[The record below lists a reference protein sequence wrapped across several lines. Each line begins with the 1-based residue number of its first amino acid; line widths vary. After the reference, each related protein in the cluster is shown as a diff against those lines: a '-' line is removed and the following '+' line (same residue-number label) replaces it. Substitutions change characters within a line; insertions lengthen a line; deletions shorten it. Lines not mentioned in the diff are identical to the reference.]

1 MNEQLRLPDCSAL
14 LTFEAALY
22 AGRWEARELSGLEEN
37 RVSAPMVDGVREC
50 LPFLD
55 RLATGEYASRADQ
68 AKLKFANLVCVASK
82 ACPDE
87 TIRWYQCV
95 QSAAGGGSGVR
106 GANVGC
112 STARKRLERCS
123 QRASSMLVSAALLR
137 GDNSIE

>member
-1 MNEQLRLPDCSAL
+1 MADELRLPDCSAL
-14 LTFEAALY
+14 LSFEAALY
-22 AGRWEARELSGLEEN
+22 AGRWEARELAGLEEN
-37 RVSAPMVDGVREC
+37 RASAPLVDGVREC

-55 RLATGEYASRADQ
+55 RLATGENKRADQ

-95 QSAAGGGSGVR
+95 QSAASTGAGVR

-112 STARKRLERCS
+112 MNARKRLERCT
-123 QRASSMLVSAALLR
+123 QRASSLLVSAALLR
-137 GDNSIE
+137 GDHSIE